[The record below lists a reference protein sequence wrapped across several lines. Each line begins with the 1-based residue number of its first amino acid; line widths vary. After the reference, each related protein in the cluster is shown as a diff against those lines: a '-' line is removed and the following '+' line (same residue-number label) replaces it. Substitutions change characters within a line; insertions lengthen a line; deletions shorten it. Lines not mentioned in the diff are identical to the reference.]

1 MQDEITRRVEAWLG
15 RCPDP
20 AEAPHR
26 GMAETGLLRPA
37 GSYRDIA
44 RTKAAIVARTGLMG
58 VAGIWGG
65 RQQVGRHFIEQFGT
79 AAQQAVW
86 LGRALSVAISEPDVG
101 AHPKRLTTRAEREG
115 DLVCIT
121 GQKAWVSNGPDA
133 DAIIVIAI
141 TSEEAGRKRYSAFI
155 VPRDTQGLSMRE
167 MPGFHALRP
176 SRHCHMTLD
185 GCVVPAEALLGPEGF
200 AYERMALPFRDVEDA
215 VGTFSTLGAFRFLL
229 GRLAVGEPSEDRD
242 LSLGGI
248 AALTAVY
255 EAGASA
261 VIDTLDAD
269 ALNAESAVLI
279 GLRVLA
285 GEILAHV
292 RTHAHTFAVTDT
304 AVTEMLK
311 DLEATQGI
319 ARGPRLAR
327 QARLGAS
334 VATIP
339 TGMP

>member
-1 MQDEITRRVEAWLG
+1 MQDDITRRVDAWLA

-20 AEAPHR
+20 ADAPYR
-26 GMAETGLLRPA
+26 GMAETGLLRPMQT
-37 GSYRDIA
+37 YREIA
-44 RTKAAIVARTGLMG
+44 RAKAAIVARTGLMG

-65 RQQVGRHFIEQFGT
+65 RQQIGKHFIEQFGSPG
-79 AAQQAVW
+79 QQAVW
-86 LGRALSVAISEPDVG
+86 LGRALAVAISEPDVG
-101 AHPKRLTTRAEREG
+101 AHPKRLTTRAERSGET
-115 DLVCIT
+115 VRIT

-141 TSEEAGRKRYSAFI
+141 TREDAARKRYSAFI
-155 VPRDTQGLSMRE
+155 VPRDTAGLSMRE

-185 GCVVPAEALLGPEGF
+185 GCVVPADALLGEADT

-215 VGTFSTLGAFRFLL
+215 VGTFSVLGAFRFLRH
-229 GRLAVGEPSEDRD
+229 RLARGESSGDRD
-242 LSLGGI
+242 LSLGAI
-248 AALTAVY
+248 AGLTAVY
-255 EAGASA
+255 AAGAEA
-261 VIDTLDAD
+261 VLDALD
-269 ALNAESAVLI
+269 DGRLNADSAEPV

-285 GEILAHV
+285 GEILALV
-292 RTHAHTFAVTDT
+292 RTHAHGFGVTDPAVTD
-304 AVTEMLK
+304 MLR

-334 VATIP
+334 VATLP
-339 TGMP
+339 SGTT